1 MNEFL
6 HIFSYLSALI
16 QDHRKTDLFPY
27 SILLEFPV
35 LCNNINPLDMV
46 Q

>member
-1 MNEFL
+1 MNIY
-6 HIFSYLSALI
+6 IFSYLSALI
-16 QDHRKTDLFPY
+16 QDHGKADLFPY

-35 LCNNINPLDMV
+35 LCNNINPLDLM